1 MEQWL
6 VDADRI
12 STTSLHVGYLKLQIG
27 VPAGCKKH

>member
-12 STTSLHVGYLKLQIG
+12 STTSLCIGYLKIQIG
-27 VPAGCKKH
+27 APAGCKKH